1 MPPSAGQ
8 SVQREPVAEPVSLR
22 QATASDNAALLRLF
36 SDSGMAARFSLTT
49 LRDPDY
55 FALSRLQG
63 ESVRVGVA
71 EAPGAGVVG
80 CVAMARR
87 TVWLGGSPSPAAYGH
102 DLRVLPG
109 HRGRGIGDG
118 LLAWANVCAEEL
130 VGANGVAFGATLV
143 GNRAIER
150 RKEGIRGLPA
160 FQDAAWMRVY
170 TIFAAGLRRASRPDP
185 KVRLAEPGDCAAFA
199 QLWTEIAPARELAP
213 VMGLDRFAHVMQRWP
228 GLGTGSFLVIE
239 ERGEPAAFLALWDQ
253 RGLRTI
259 RVDSYPAPVG
269 VIRAAYN
276 VFRLLHRGAR
286 LPAIGEVLNAPAIL
300 FPCVPPDR
308 PDLLQALLGA
318 AADQCSA
325 LRLPAFTIALDR
337 TDPLSAAL
345 SGIPAVATDFRVY
358 LTSPA
363 GRYAGPALRPG
374 HPVHFEHALV

>member
-1 MPPSAGQ
+1 M
-8 SVQREPVAEPVSLR
+8 
-22 QATASDNAALLRLF
+22 
-36 SDSGMAARFSLTT
+36 
-49 LRDPDY
+49 
-55 FALSRLQG
+55 
-63 ESVRVGVA
+63 
-71 EAPGAGVVG
+71 
-80 CVAMARR
+80 
-87 TVWLGGSPSPAAYGH
+87 
-102 DLRVLPG
+102 LPG

-185 KVRLAEPGDCAAFA
+185 KVRLAEPGDCAAF
-199 QLWTEIAPARELAP
+199 
-213 VMGLDRFAHVMQRWP
+213 
-228 GLGTGSFLVIE
+228 
-239 ERGEPAAFLALWDQ
+239 LALWDQ

-286 LPAIGEVLNAPAIL
+286 LPAIGEVLDAPAIL